1 MAAVVTSAVH
11 SGNISGLCG
20 QCGHGLSSWNPS
32 RSNGLPTLR
41 GYASPPSPAL
51 SRADR
56 RLGQAAPQ
64 APKLEGDEPVQPT
77 KIPRSVCALIG
88 AAPWSATGIRA
99 FSLRFRERAAS
110 PCFYVIRQGHGST
123 DVTHDEAKA
132 LHREGAFGRHSHDD
146 GTSVVVNEH
155 ALHALTDF
163 CREVAGAWLAYQGRL
178 DAISRARRPP
188 IPSPSRSSFP
198 APGALGASQ
207 AGERP

>member
-1 MAAVVTSAVH
+1 M
-11 SGNISGLCG
+11 
-20 QCGHGLSSWNPS
+20 
-32 RSNGLPTLR
+32 
-41 GYASPPSPAL
+41 
-51 SRADR
+51 
-56 RLGQAAPQ
+56 
-64 APKLEGDEPVQPT
+64 QPT

-88 AAPWSATGIRA
+88 AALWSATGVRA

-132 LHREGAFGRHSHDD
+132 LHLDRAFGRHSRDD

-155 ALHALTDF
+155 ALHAFTDF

-207 AGERP
+207 TGERRP

>member
-1 MAAVVTSAVH
+1 MWPVWPRPEFVEPEPF
-11 SGNISGLCG
+11 
-20 QCGHGLSSWNPS
+20 QRP
-32 RSNGLPTLR
+32 PTLR

-56 RLGQAAPQ
+56 RLGQSAPQ

-123 DVTHDEAKA
+123 DVTHDEPSRSIARARSAAIRTTTERASSSK
-132 LHREGAFGRHSHDD
+132 
-146 GTSVVVNEH
+146 H

-188 IPSPSRSSFP
+188 IPSPSRSSSP